1 MEQVS
6 MSSVAVTDDA
16 RTLQRLLEANLTI
29 TGNLTLP
36 SALRRITES
45 ACELT
50 DARYGA
56 LTVTGPD
63 QQVEFIHVGI
73 DADGAQAIGHFP
85 KGIGLLGA
93 LVAEPQVIRLED
105 VRADPRSV
113 GFPEGHPA
121 MRTFLGVAIRVW
133 GTVVGSLYVCE
144 RAEGRPFTG
153 TDEAVI
159 IALATTA
166 GVAIVNAR
174 LFEESRSRQQYLAAS
189 GEITRQLLSGEGEE
203 PLRVIARLVLDISDA
218 DVVTVVLPTPDPGRL
233 MVEVAVGKGAAQL
246 TALTFPGDDSLAGQA
261 LRTGESEIMNRIDA
275 REDPPPPMHLG
286 TAIDV
291 GAAMVV
297 PLAAFGRT
305 RGALTVARRAGRPGF
320 TSADLEMVTT
330 FANHASVAL
339 ELDDARTDQQRM
351 MVLEDRHRIARDLH
365 DHVIQRLFA
374 IGLSVQ
380 SVAATMPSDTQA
392 NQLESS
398 VRDIDA
404 TIRQIRTS
412 IFELTGPLLRE
423 PDTLRSR
430 VLHIVDENEPALGCR
445 PELSFAG
452 PVDFAADEAT
462 TADIVA
468 VFREALANVAR
479 HARASAVAVEF
490 SATLGEFIL
499 DVIDNGVGM
508 QQMTR
513 RSGLTNLRER
523 AEHYGGS
530 LDIRTPPSGGT
541 HFRWS
546 IPLSGQARTDED
558 Y

>member
-1 MEQVS
+1 
-6 MSSVAVTDDA
+6 
-16 RTLQRLLEANLTI
+16 
-29 TGNLTLP
+29 
-36 SALRRITES
+36 
-45 ACELT
+45 
-50 DARYGA
+50 
-56 LTVTGPD
+56 
-63 QQVEFIHVGI
+63 
-73 DADGAQAIGHFP
+73 
-85 KGIGLLGA
+85 
-93 LVAEPQVIRLED
+93 
-105 VRADPRSV
+105 
-113 GFPEGHPA
+113 
-121 MRTFLGVAIRVW
+121 
-133 GTVVGSLYVCE
+133 
-144 RAEGRPFTG
+144 
-153 TDEAVI
+153 
-159 IALATTA
+159 
-166 GVAIVNAR
+166 VAIVNAR

-261 LRTGESEIMNRIDA
+261 LRTGESEIMNRIEA

-430 VLHIVDENEPALGCR
+430 VLHIVDEIEPALGCR

-499 DVIDNGVGM
+499 DVTDNGVGM
-508 QQMTR
+508 KQMTR

-530 LDIRTPPSGGT
+530 LDIRTPTSGGT

-546 IPLSGQARTDED
+546 IPLNGQASTDED
-558 Y
+558 HG